1 MLCKASKYH
10 CIILLHCPR
19 PHASVLIP
27 SYMQLH
33 CFSLMPLTPYLNSP
47 EFVTQSE
54 FLMAGG
60 SMGSWN
66 YQKGYY
72 KSCWQPSCFNRGGV

>member
-1 MLCKASKYH
+1 MLYEASKHH
-10 CIILLHCPR
+10 CIMLLHCPS
-19 PHASVLIP
+19 PHDSVLIP
-27 SYMQLH
+27 SDMQLH
-33 CFSLMPLTPYLNSP
+33 CFFLMPLIPYLNSP
-47 EFVTQSE
+47 ESVTQSE

-72 KSCWQPSCFNRGGV
+72 KSCWQLSCFNRSGV